1 MNLMNLRIKILNR
14 KWKLI
19 LFKGELYRIVEQSS
33 PDTAEDRD
41 DIGCIG
47 CTFENNSDICN
58 LESSI
63 CQDNSDIEHN
73 ELLIRYVPRSLI
85 ESNYMSK
92 YIKHIKGY
100 VKAGK

>member
-1 MNLMNLRIKILNR
+1 MNLRIKILNR
-14 KWKLI
+14 KWKLV
-19 LFKGELYRIVEQSS
+19 LFRNELYRTVKQGIL
-33 PDTAEDRD
+33 DTAEDRD

-47 CTFENNSDICN
+47 CAFENNSDICN

-63 CQDNSDIEHN
+63 CQANSDIEDN
-73 ELLIRYVPRSLI
+73 EILIRYVPRSLI

-92 YIKHIKGY
+92 YIKRIKGY

>member
-1 MNLMNLRIKILNR
+1 MNLKIKILNR
-14 KWKLI
+14 KWRLI
-19 LFKGELYRIVEQSS
+19 LFKGELYRIVKQGSL
-33 PDTAEDRD
+33 DTTEDSDRD

-47 CTFENNSDICN
+47 CAFEGNSDVCN

-63 CQDNSDIEHN
+63 CQDNSNIEHD

-92 YIKHIKGY
+92 YIKRIKGY